1 MEEGMSPLIIKRVWS
16 ATDGQSTCQ
25 IAWTTEQ
32 LLRIEQAVEAGDDA
46 FLATV
51 EEAIRRALDA
61 ALTRPQG

>member
-1 MEEGMSPLIIKRVWS
+1 MEEGMDPLIIKHVWS

-32 LLRIEQAVEAGDDA
+32 LLRIEQAVKAGDDA
-46 FLATV
+46 FLAIV
-51 EEAIRRALDA
+51 EEAMRRALDA